1 VDKFV
6 QACRSSIADPNVVA
20 IERTGN
26 LLYRVSL
33 SGVDLHQDE
42 CRGYFGTVHEV
53 VLPVLNELAPI
64 VNERYQTLTI
74 EGIETAVVRQ
84 WITRNRLRG
93 IDRVVPVG
101 KALDMDVVWDGY
113 DILSSLSRAIAI

>member
-1 VDKFV
+1 M
-6 QACRSSIADPNVVA
+6 
-20 IERTGN
+20 
-26 LLYRVSL
+26 
-33 SGVDLHQDE
+33 HQDE

-53 VLPVLNELAPI
+53 VLPELNELAPI

-74 EGIETAVVRQ
+74 EGLETAVVRQ

-93 IDRVVPVG
+93 VDRVVPVG

-113 DILSSLSRAIAI
+113 DIVSSLSRVIAI